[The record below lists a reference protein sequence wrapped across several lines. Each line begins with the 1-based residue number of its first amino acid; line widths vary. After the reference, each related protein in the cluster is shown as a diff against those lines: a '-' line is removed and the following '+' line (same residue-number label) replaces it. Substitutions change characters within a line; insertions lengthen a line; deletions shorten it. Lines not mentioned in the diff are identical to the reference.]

1 MKLVILMSLL
11 ILIYPNSNAQS
22 INFTKH
28 NPCTF
33 TIELPTTMKLTLMWE
48 SSPDYCDYIVSLN
61 DGFSIIELHS
71 LNNARFNY
79 DAIKDLYQAAIRGS
93 KLNVTYKAQS
103 SNWFIISG
111 INKENGNIVYWKR
124 ILGTDFIS
132 DLHIEYPPSRK
143 SQIEK
148 YIGRI
153 SKSFLSD

>member
-93 KLNVTYKAQS
+93 KLNEHT
-103 SNWFIISG
+103 
-111 INKENGNIVYWKR
+111 KR
-124 ILGTDFIS
+124 KVL
-132 DLHIEYPPSRK
+132 
-143 SQIEK
+143 
-148 YIGRI
+148 IG
-153 SKSFLSD
+153 L